1 LFKTAFITI
10 LGYPNAGKSTLLNAL
25 LGNKLV
31 ITNKKAQTTRKRI
44 KGILNGEGYQLVFSD
59 TPGIFE
65 DSAYLLQEHMM
76 KAVYES
82 LEDADLLIILLDP
95 TSPQDWEPLK
105 KIYQET
111 DVPALFVINKIDKI
125 NTEDQLGFIQKAS
138 SFFESTEIFPISAL
152 KAKNIDV
159 LSGSLVKLAPEHP
172 PYFDTDVLSDE
183 NVRFLVSELIREQ
196 VLLQF
201 EKEIPYSSEVEITE
215 YFEEKDID
223 KIHATIYLERDSQ
236 KVIMLGKKGAAI
248 KKLGTAA
255 RKEIEQFI
263 GKKVFLS
270 LTIKVRKN
278 WRKEELQLKR
288 FGYIKK

>member
-59 TPGIFE
+59 TPGILE

-82 LEDADLLIILLDP
+82 LEDADLLIFLLDP